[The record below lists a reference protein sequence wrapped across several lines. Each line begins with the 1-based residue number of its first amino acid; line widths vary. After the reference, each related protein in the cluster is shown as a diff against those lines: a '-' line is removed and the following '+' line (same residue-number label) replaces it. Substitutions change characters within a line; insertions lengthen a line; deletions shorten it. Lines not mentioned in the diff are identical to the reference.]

1 MDRDV
6 LKRQMTERFQ
16 RTLDEALA
24 AVDAAPDGRWIAA
37 SEWQVRD
44 AFQRL
49 TADCF
54 GRIVQD
60 RADRLPSATRA
71 AFSPSGRVAGGGG
84 DAAGQ
89 GDAGGAGADG
99 RG

>member
-1 MDRDV
+1 MDKEA
-6 LKRQMTERFQ
+6 LKRRLTERFQ
-16 RTLDEALA
+16 QALAEALA

-49 TADCF
+49 TAECYREMIQ
-54 GRIVQD
+54 GRIDAQP
-60 RADRLPSATRA
+60 AAPGA
-71 AFSPSGRVAGGGG
+71 AFSPSGPAGGGTP
-84 DAAGQ
+84 GQ
-89 GDAGGAGADG
+89 GPARGPGADG